1 MKSTSEYFGSGQVS
15 SGTTF
20 SSRSATE
27 RTASMASITALWTY
41 LAPSITSSVSGWL
54 RLAASSAS
62 TASTNS
68 SIRAVSSSSSRV
80 TPTELPA
87 SLSTRSHWM
96 AAGSSIV
103 RAIAAAVSPSMLIV
117 VVYCSRKTS

>member
-1 MKSTSEYFGSGQVS
+1 MNSTSEYFGSGQRS

-20 SSRSATE
+20 SSLSAIS
-27 RTASMASITALWTY
+27 RTLPIASMTALWTY
-41 LAPSITSSVSGWL
+41 LAPSRTSSVSGCAL
-54 RLAASSAS
+54 LAASRSKI
-62 TASTNS
+62 ASTNAS
-68 SIRAVSSSSSRV
+68 TSPPSSSVRRAMPVPPSVAPS
-80 TPTELPA
+80 LP
-87 SLSTRSHWM
+87 SHVI